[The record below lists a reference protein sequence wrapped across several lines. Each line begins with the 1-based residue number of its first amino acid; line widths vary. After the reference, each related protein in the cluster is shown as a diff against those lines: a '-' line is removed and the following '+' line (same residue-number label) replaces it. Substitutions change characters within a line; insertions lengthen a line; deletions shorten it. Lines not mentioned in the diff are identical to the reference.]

1 MTLFEVFLSIYLTR
15 RPWQMILP
23 GRGGFAGFLFTVLTA
38 VDLLF
43 LVGEYEDMGKLLLY
57 GSYTAGIPALDD
69 VLDLAG
75 QDQLLFVHDFAVLD
89 YIDRDIV
96 VDKAK
101 DIKIHKI
108 NGAFDL
114 HDILLT
120 HLAALGVFDDR
131 HAAVQLVQMEVF
143 IDIHAPSGLYM
154 VQHETFF
161 NTSYIQCIL
170 YHYVIPP
177 YLLT

>member
-15 RPWQMILP
+15 RPRQMILP

-57 GSYTAGIPALDD
+57 GSYTAGISALDD

-89 YIDRDIV
+89 HIDRDIV
-96 VDKAK
+96 VDEGQHIQIQGV
-101 DIKIHKI
+101 DVTLY
-108 NGAFDL
+108 FQ
-114 HDILLT
+114 DILLA
-120 HLAALGVFDDR
+120 HLVAAGVLDDR
-131 HAAVQLVQMEVF
+131 HGTVQLVQLKMM
-143 IDIHAPSGLYM
+143 IDGETFAGFDM
-154 VQHETFF
+154 VQYEAFLDF
-161 NTSYIQCIL
+161 SYI
-170 YHYVIPP
+170 
-177 YLLT
+177 

>member
-75 QDQLLFVHDFAVLD
+75 QDQFLFVHDLAVLD
-89 YIDRDIV
+89 HIDRDIV
-96 VDKAK
+96 VDEGQHIQIQGVDVTLYFQ
-101 DIKIHKI
+101 DIFL
-108 NGAFDL
+108 A
-114 HDILLT
+114 
-120 HLAALGVFDDR
+120 HLIAAGVLDDR
-131 HAAVQLVQMEVF
+131 HGTVQLVQLQMM
-143 IDIHAPSGLYM
+143 IDGEAFAGLDM
-154 VQHETFF
+154 VQHEAFLDF
-161 NTSYIQCIL
+161 SYI
-170 YHYVIPP
+170 
-177 YLLT
+177 